1 MMRSDSRCFL
11 SSPPAG
17 HLLST
22 AEVESALVEHE
33 AVAEAAVVGRP
44 HPVKG
49 ESLYCFVTLSE
60 GVTFS
65 RTLEAEL
72 RRQGRWL
79 QPTGC
84 LLSIY
89 TDTVDILTGDGSCD
103 GCHVFRKKKLGANQR
118 ADTPAAFKK
127 IACFRKSNFAKSRH
141 HYSLL
146 PLEVVKFSI
155 LCNCWFLE

>member
-1 MMRSDSRCFL
+1 MHPVL
-11 SSPPAG
+11 LPAG

-60 GVTFS
+60 GVAFS

-72 RRQGRWL
+72 RRQGGLPLR
-79 QPTGC
+79 PIGC
-84 LLSIY
+84 LPPSHIQ
-89 TDTVDILTGDGSCD
+89 T
-103 GCHVFRKKKLGANQR
+103 
-118 ADTPAAFKK
+118 
-127 IACFRKSNFAKSRH
+127 
-141 HYSLL
+141 
-146 PLEVVKFSI
+146 
-155 LCNCWFLE
+155 

>member
-1 MMRSDSRCFL
+1 MKVASCLITHVASLLPSVTGSDPRCFL
-11 SSPPAG
+11 LSPPAG

-65 RTLEAEL
+65 RTVEAEL
-72 RRQGRWL
+72 RRQGGLSRS
-79 QPTGC
+79 TGC
-84 LLSIY
+84 PSPTCTHTRLY
-89 TDTVDILTGDGSCD
+89 
-103 GCHVFRKKKLGANQR
+103 GC
-118 ADTPAAFKK
+118 
-127 IACFRKSNFAKSRH
+127 
-141 HYSLL
+141 SL
-146 PLEVVKFSI
+146 VVC
-155 LCNCWFLE
+155 L

>member
-1 MMRSDSRCFL
+1 MAGSDPSRFL
-11 SSPPAG
+11 FSPPAG

-72 RRQGRWL
+72 RRQG
-79 QPTGC
+79 
-84 LLSIY
+84 
-89 TDTVDILTGDGSCD
+89 GSPRPI
-103 GCHVFRKKKLGANQR
+103 GRLPRTHTH
-118 ADTPAAFKK
+118 TP
-127 IACFRKSNFAKSRH
+127 
-141 HYSLL
+141 
-146 PLEVVKFSI
+146 EVSSVIQGS
-155 LCNCWFLE
+155 

>member
-1 MMRSDSRCFL
+1 MKVALCRITCVAPLLPCVTRSDPRCFL
-11 SSPPAG
+11 LSPPAG

-72 RRQGRWL
+72 RRQGGLFR
-79 QPTGC
+79 PIGC
-84 LLSIY
+84 L
-89 TDTVDILTGDGSCD
+89 
-103 GCHVFRKKKLGANQR
+103 
-118 ADTPAAFKK
+118 PAFSSKG
-127 IACFRKSNFAKSRH
+127 FAV
-141 HYSLL
+141 YLAAMMW
-146 PLEVVKFSI
+146 
-155 LCNCWFLE
+155 C